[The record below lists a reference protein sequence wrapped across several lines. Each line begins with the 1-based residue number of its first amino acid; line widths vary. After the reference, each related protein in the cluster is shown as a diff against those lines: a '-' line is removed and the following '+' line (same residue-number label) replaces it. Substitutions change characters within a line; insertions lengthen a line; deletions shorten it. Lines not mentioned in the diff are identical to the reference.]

1 MDMDAIRNGLS
12 FFGDSPSVQ
21 ALVVMAVALVL
32 AKVADWTLSRVLS
45 RLTRRTAAEIDGQIL
60 EIVHKPIFNTVIL
73 MGAALALEILK
84 LPSPFDWICHGIIG
98 SLVILI
104 WLFFGIQLA
113 HIMIDWMGT
122 LERFPIIQNA
132 TVPLFE
138 MAAKVVLIAVA
149 SYFLLV
155 SWEID
160 VTGWLASAGI
170 IGIAVGFAARDTL
183 ANLFAGV
190 FILADAPYKIGDF
203 VVLPSGERGQVTHIG
218 IRSTRIL
225 TRDDVEITVPNSVIG
240 NSKVIN
246 ESGGPW
252 PKHRIRV
259 PIGVAYGTD
268 IDELRRVLLEVAQ
281 STEHV
286 CDHPEPRVRFRAFG
300 DSSLEFQ
307 LLCWVEDPTRK
318 GSVLDAL
325 NTGIYKSLGKA
336 EIEIPFPQRDLYIK
350 QVASPP
356 AKNGEDSTQ
365 TGLTPAK
372 P

>member
-1 MDMDAIRNGLS
+1 MGIDVIRNSLS
-12 FFGDSPSVQ
+12 FFGESPPVQ

-32 AKVADWTLSRVLS
+32 AKIADWTLSRGLA
-45 RLTRRTAAEIDGQIL
+45 RLTRRTAAEIDDQIL

-73 MGAALALEILK
+73 AGVALGLEILE
-84 LPSPFDWICHGIIG
+84 LPQPFDWICQGIVG

-104 WLFFGIQLA
+104 WLFFGIRLA
-113 HIMIDWMGT
+113 NIIIDWMHE
-122 LERFPIIQNA
+122 LDRFPIIQTA

-138 MAAKVVLIAVA
+138 MAANVALIAAA

-155 SWEID
+155 SWHID
-160 VTGWLASAGI
+160 ITGWLASAGI

-183 ANLFAGV
+183 ANLFAGI

-203 VVLPSGERGQVTHIG
+203 VVLSSGERGRVTNIG

-225 TRDDVEITVPNSVIG
+225 TRDDVEITVPNAVIG

-268 IDELRRVLLEVAQ
+268 IDELRQLLLEVAHG
-281 STEHV
+281 TEHV
-286 CDHPEPRVRFRAFG
+286 CEDPEPSVRFRAFG
-300 DSSLEFQ
+300 DSSLDFQ
-307 LLCWVEDPTRK
+307 LLCWVDEPTLK
-318 GSVLDAL
+318 GTVLDAL
-325 NTGIYKSLGKA
+325 NTGIYKALGKA
-336 EIEIPFPQRDLYIK
+336 GIKIPFPQREVYVK
-350 QVASPP
+350 QVASPLTGT
-356 AKNGEDSTQ
+356 AEDSDQ
-365 TGLTPAK
+365 TGPAPGK
-372 P
+372 S